1 MHLCLYSPLNQNKT
15 KKSHVNFPFADLNG
29 ILVFEYFTWCGRKGA
44 FRRTKNTSQIK
55 ICLKFEGGNGLIIW
69 ERFSDQSIKNLICQ
83 VFVGFPWQICDFS
96 LPFLKLFLV
105 LIFVK
110 EILSKKTWICDKYR
124 CFFVRRNAP
133 KMSTLSSWNQTKK
146 CQNQVFE
153 LRYIHQNIPNM
164 VAKIGWS
171 LITMWKIFPSGL

>member
-1 MHLCLYSPLNQNKT
+1 M
-15 KKSHVNFPFADLNG
+15 
-29 ILVFEYFTWCGRKGA
+29 
-44 FRRTKNTSQIK
+44 
-55 ICLKFEGGNGLIIW
+55 IIW

-124 CFFVRRNAP
+124 CFFVGRNAP
-133 KMSTLSSWNQTKK
+133 LETLKVHFVVQKNSNICHKFMFSLTRFYDKNQNKEKLQNRKWKLTKSSRKTHKYLTNSVFDRLISKPFSNSRSISSFKFVVDFYLWRVFCTTKRR
-146 CQNQVFE
+146 NDE
-153 LRYIHQNIPNM
+153 LALQD
-164 VAKIGWS
+164 G
-171 LITMWKIFPSGL
+171 LIWPKQ

>member
-133 KMSTLSSWNQTKK
+133 YRWPKISTISFFVSASMFWS
-146 CQNQVFE
+146 F
-153 LRYIHQNIPNM
+153 IPGS
-164 VAKIGWS
+164 K
-171 LITMWKIFPSGL
+171 